1 MGGFHSS
8 GYSLRRKVTG
18 DFHRPYE
25 RLVPFIA
32 PKGGFHYYFIK
43 NTPPQSDWLTGP
55 FLGGR
60 DYHMEGIYVRRN
72 ENHTGIRR

>member
-1 MGGFHSS
+1 MGCVPFNVP
-8 GYSLRRKVTG
+8 LRGRNVTG

-32 PKGGFHYYFIK
+32 PTKGWFHFIKK

>member
-25 RLVPFIA
+25 TQNVLHFTVLS
-32 PKGGFHYYFIK
+32 KKH
-43 NTPPQSDWLTGP
+43 TPPQSDWLTGP
-55 FLGGR
+55 YLGGR